1 MKLLYTAAWIV
12 IIGFLVWSGNLLL
25 EIQAIGSETAH
36 LHRMNLS
43 FDKLA
48 EAWRDLNRPGNDV
61 LENYEVQRHNEALA
75 SYKRRYNEAWQ
86 DVGALA
92 GVDAALA
99 PLMDEI
105 SAAHDTVVALAEQIL
120 ELAKQRE
127 ILRQAQAPPERISE
141 KETKAATAMAHMDQT
156 FQDGMDLIL
165 LASSS
170 ATSRE
175 GQLEERQTDNF
186 RRLFIMLLV
195 MLLMSAMSLELTRRI
210 LRQRAA
216 LRESAAR
223 IRTIVDNVVDGIVT
237 VDNQG
242 YIESINLSAQRMF
255 GYTPPEVKGCRFTTL
270 LHDSCRE
277 AYLDQIGHEGSQT
290 ATHVLLTGACEGLG
304 LRRDATTFPLELAIS
319 RVAVRGRKLLI
330 HIVRDITERRQAD
343 QKQRLAASVFETATE
358 GIMITDVDGIIQSVN
373 PAYIEMTQYRADELV
388 GKNPRILQSGKQDP
402 EFYRDVW
409 TSIRESGHWQG
420 ELWDRRK
427 DGESFPI
434 WLTVNAIK
442 NSQGR
447 ITNYVGVAWDI
458 SELKASQHMKEEFI
472 TTISHELRTPLTSVL
487 GSLGMLMGTLNDHL
501 PEQARRL
508 VNMAHSNSMRLVR
521 LISDI
526 LDIEK
531 IEAGKMTFVLE
542 PLNLV
547 DLVLHV
553 IEDSKALAEQAQ
565 VTVSCEVH
573 AHEVCVSG
581 DSDRLMQALANL
593 LSNAIKFSG
602 AGQTVQ
608 VVVEHRKTMLRVAVR
623 DQGPGIPEEYYDQ
636 IFKKF
641 VQAGPPES
649 RGRDST
655 GLGLNIAKLIVQKHA
670 GRIGFHST
678 RGQGTTF
685 YIDLPRVDCA
695 PAVAPA
701 LDD

>member
-25 EIQAIGSETAH
+25 EIQSIGAETAH
-36 LHRMNLS
+36 LHRVNLS

-48 EAWRDLNRPGNDV
+48 DAWRDLNRPGNDV

-105 SAAHDTVVALAEQIL
+105 SAAHDTVVALAERIL

-165 LASSS
+165 RASSS

-175 GQLEERQTDNF
+175 VQLEERQTDNF

-210 LRQRAA
+210 LRQREA

-255 GYTPPEVKGCRFTTL
+255 GYTPPEVKGRRFTTL

-277 AYLDQIGHEGSQT
+277 EYLDQLGHESGQT
-290 ATHVLLTGACEGLG
+290 ATLVLFTGACEGSG
-304 LRRDATTFPLELAIS
+304 LRRDATTFPIELAIS

-608 VVVEHRKTMLRVAVR
+608 VVVEHRKTMLRVEVR
-623 DQGPGIPEEYYDQ
+623 DQGPGIPEEYHDQ

-649 RGRDST
+649 RRRDST